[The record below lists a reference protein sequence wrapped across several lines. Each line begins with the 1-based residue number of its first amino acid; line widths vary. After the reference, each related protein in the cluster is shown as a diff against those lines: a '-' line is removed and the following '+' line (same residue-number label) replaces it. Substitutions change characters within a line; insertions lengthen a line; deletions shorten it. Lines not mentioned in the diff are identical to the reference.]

1 MRRSEFMNKQ
11 NIEDIYGL
19 TAMQEGMLY
28 HSVKND
34 STCMYIEQFSCKL
47 TGSINEDYF
56 WQAWQKVIDD
66 NAVLRTAFLWEGV
79 KKPVQVVLKK
89 CEVSYMQM
97 DWQGLLEE
105 KIEVEY
111 EKFLR
116 NDRNM
121 GFYLENA
128 PLMRFALI
136 QIKEDLHYF
145 VWTFHHIIM
154 DGWSLPLVI
163 EQMLHNY
170 RAIQN
175 HTSVAMEDKKG
186 QYKNYIKWL
195 NDQDANKAK
204 AYWKEVMQEG
214 QDVVAFTQIQSQG
227 ENHKKAYRFELEL
240 ENEIKTFLK
249 KNTLTEYQLFN
260 CAYAI
265 MLSKYFGKENV
276 IYGVTV
282 SGRNMQIPKIN
293 EIVGIFINT
302 VPQTVSLQANAKV
315 KDVFEAIKKQQLERS
330 SYEYLSISDIC
341 STCGKQKLFDSIFV
355 LENYANADSYKN
367 IAEFAISDLK
377 LHEEVNFPLAWVLK
391 HEDGICVESVYN
403 TAYFTDEI
411 IESLL
416 NCYVTIISE
425 LLGHYEEQV
434 DTIQLVESSKGSIV
448 TDVEDVNGNS
458 LEYRFLQ
465 GKKIVITDSKNRP
478 LPNGFS
484 GAVCIVEKDTYANT
498 GYVGNMV
505 KDGILFI
512 NDLLSDVCM
521 FKDKTIR
528 YSQVEEKI
536 AQKNFVQEVK
546 LLKRYTQDQKE
557 KMIVYYTED
566 YESFI
571 HLEKAVDIKK
581 WRQNLKEQL
590 IESVGLKCGL
600 SLEEAAQCIE
610 ICPITNMPYNEE
622 GQVQVG
628 ELCNIQILNKTIDE
642 KILLEIN
649 QKYGIQSNDM
659 KLEHVIRQ
667 MEREKVHISDMV
679 QEYSFLKKTRSADV
693 VELKENDEKQDAVTQ
708 KLADSLVVG
717 KELIVPED
725 TVYDL
730 GYYIKRA
737 AMNAPADK
745 GIRFIDYDGSVLFK
759 NYKEIYDEALAICSG
774 LIQNGTKPGDKV
786 IFQLDD
792 NHNYVI
798 TFWACMLGGFISVPV
813 SVASSYKEDNAT
825 IRKLYNS
832 WKMLE
837 RPVIVADQTLL
848 ESVKRIPHI
857 LGESESLNVFV
868 ADELVKSELVEIEYK
883 VKPTDLALLP
893 LTSGS
898 TGMAKAVM
906 QTHKNIILR
915 TVSACQYHKFTDE
928 VTFNWMPMDHVG
940 GTIMS
945 NVRDVYLY
953 CQEIIAPVNYILEA
967 PLRWLTIMSD
977 YKVTNTWAPN
987 FAFNLINS
995 FEKEIKTM
1003 DLDFSALK
1011 LITNGGE
1018 VVVAN
1023 TTLKFNELLEPFHF
1037 DKAAMK
1043 PCFGM
1048 SETCS
1053 GTIYSEDFG
1062 DGFVKKGDSRVN
1074 VGKPL
1079 PGYQLRVVNEKNEI
1093 VPMNTEG
1100 RFQMTGPS
1108 ITLGYYNNPEATLE
1122 CFSPDG
1128 WLDTGDI
1135 GIISER
1141 GLAITGRSKDII
1153 IINGNNYNNSEIEA
1167 MIDELDGVEVSY
1179 TAAVTVKA
1187 DPSQNEE
1194 LAIFFNPTSMEPNHL
1209 RSVIKEIQRV
1219 ITTKIGIVIS
1229 YVVPLAKKDIPKTGI
1244 GKIQRIQLRNALLK
1258 GEYNHILKQM
1268 DMISNKNI
1276 LNPWIFKKVW
1286 VKECAKYTGKTK
1298 ENRKLL
1304 VLADQHELY
1313 KEFVSGITGFEEVIV
1328 LDYVSYQNK
1337 EQLIIN
1343 DCKDITDIVYLGAYM
1358 EDTVQPIGFKNLV
1371 QSLNQMDMLSQVRL
1385 LVATNNVYQFKN
1397 QKADSYLNASLNGLL
1412 SALREEKRVNAVLI
1426 DLEGRSVK
1434 EDADD
1439 LLMEVKNNQKSGK
1452 EVCYRNH
1459 TRYVWKLQNVKLR
1472 NDENREF
1479 VKQGGRYIVTGGL
1492 GGIGTILCANL
1503 LDEYKAKLA
1512 ILGRSNLEELDQDNE
1527 LVINFN
1533 KLQQMDKDIIYIQAD
1548 ICNSE
1553 DVKKAVEK
1561 AEASFGQ
1568 KFDGIIHLAGNSR
1581 FDKHLKDLDR
1591 YQLVNLSDCDFCDE
1605 YNAKVLGTM
1614 HLFDAIKENKEAV
1627 FIAFSSI
1634 TSIIGSSSFSAYGA
1648 ANSFM
1653 EEFLV
1658 AKANEGYLTK
1668 CFAFTMWNNI
1678 GMTRGNS
1685 SADLAISNMSG
1696 QHIIGRED
1704 GIRYFRALLNVKEP
1718 MLYVGIDENSMN
1730 MRPKIKEKA
1739 RNEEEIWLYIQNGLL
1754 TSVDAMTPYT
1764 TDQFGNPVNT
1774 KIVRVNED
1782 GIVENVEQIVE
1793 AKSEV
1798 ELKLRDIWTDILG
1811 VECVGMNDNFFE
1823 LGGHSLKATQ
1833 VVSRVKKEFKIDFAI
1848 NDLFYNPTIQQLSVV
1863 IEERNL
1869 ELVKNSTDFEK
1880 YTVEEKIQGVPASFA
1895 QQRLWFLKQYDSQS
1909 AFYNMTEALKLS
1921 GNMNLDAMNQT
1932 MTKILERH
1940 EGLRTT
1946 FSNVDGTVL
1955 QILHPVEA
1963 VQIPVEDLSSSSES
1977 ERDDLISKYIS
1988 EEINIVFDLE
1998 TGPLV
2003 KFKLLKLEE
2012 NEHIVLLTMHH
2023 IISDGWS
2030 MGIFVREFAQVYDA
2044 IVSNKEI
2051 ALSPVEWQYADFTK
2065 WQKSWFTGEIRQKQ
2079 IDYWKHKLADI
2090 TTLDIPEDF
2099 DRPAL
2104 QTFAGKKEFFVYSK
2118 ELMNRVGKLAGQT
2131 GATPFMIYLAAV
2143 NVLFARYTGQ
2153 DDIAIGTP
2161 IANRVRRE
2169 TENTFGFFVNT
2180 LVLRNRVD
2188 GNPTFLELIERIK
2201 NGALEAYD
2209 TQDMPFEMLVDE
2221 LDVERDLSRNP
2232 LFQVMFALQNEEL
2245 PDFKLPDLEIKR
2257 FETDNNSAMFD
2268 FWISMREFDDGIH
2281 TLCEYNTDLY
2291 KKSTVIKMMKHLENI
2306 LDILSKNPELRVKE
2320 FRYMDIDEVNEI
2332 LYMQNNTDIVF
2343 EDDLFVHQM
2352 FEKQVTLQP
2361 NATVL
2366 KFEDTSITYAELNQK
2381 ANQIA
2386 NYLISNG
2393 VKQNDLVGIYV
2404 YRSIEMFAGIYGILK
2419 AGAGYIPI
2427 DPTYPSDRVNYMIQD
2442 SEVSIVLT
2450 NTDTEGIFGENTK
2463 VVDLKNEAFF
2473 VDQSVENP
2481 NIATQPEDAVYMIYT
2496 SGSTGLP
2503 KGTINV
2509 HRGLRNRIK
2518 WIQEVQG
2525 LQEGDILLHKTPYC
2539 FDVSC
2544 GEIFW
2549 APCVGSKMI
2558 IAKPEGHRDIDYMVE
2573 LIQKENIT
2581 HVHFVPSMLKI
2592 LLSNA
2597 DMDKLKGLKK
2607 VFCSG
2612 ETLTYSLRQDFF
2624 NKCNIDLYNLYGP
2637 TEASVEVTYYDCRN
2651 TSERSYVAIGKPIAN
2666 TQLYVLDEYMN
2677 PVPYNVSGELYIAG
2691 ENVARGYFKRPELT
2705 AEKFVNNPFLTDSN
2719 AVMYR
2724 TGDKVKLH
2732 EDGNIEF
2739 IARTDN
2745 QIKIRGQRVELG
2757 EIEKVIQTH
2766 PSVKDNAVIA
2776 RKDDDNLRIVSY
2788 IVKDNDYQFVNDVAD
2803 DKQHVE
2809 QWESVFDNAYSK
2821 EEEIVDETINA
2832 TSWHSSYSGETIAL
2846 EEMDEWLSDTVKTIE
2861 KMKPR
2866 KVLEIGCGTGMVLFK
2881 IAPNCEEY
2889 VGIDFS
2895 EVGLNYI
2902 REHLN
2907 GLDNVRLYQ
2916 KAAHDLGELMN
2927 EKFDTI
2933 ILNSVIQYF
2942 PSGQYLDNVLDN
2954 LLSMLTENGS
2964 LYLGDIR
2971 SYSLLENYH
2980 TSVELFKAEDSERI
2994 KEVKNKV
3001 QKAIQAENELLLDT
3015 NYFLNFMQS
3024 KEKVT
3029 NVVTL
3034 QKHAKYENEMSKYRY
3049 NTIITTKPVKTTEN
3063 IMRYEATDSISEDF
3077 ICSILSES
3085 KNDVVI
3091 FEDLDTKRLA
3101 FENDAMKALTDDVT
3115 NIITVKELKDNLRNQ
3130 AKELFDPYNLMTKQV
3145 VNGFKGYALWNGHN
3159 VEGKYSLV
3167 FLNSLTLGED
3177 ITIEEVKLL
3186 EQHVKSTGKLY
3197 TNPMDWKNQSEYV
3210 PKMREYIQTKLP
3222 EYMVPSFFI
3231 ILDELP
3237 LLPNGKLNTKA
3248 LPKPE
3253 SVKGF
3258 STNYEAAKNDIEKKV
3273 EKIWE
3278 SILNI
3283 DHIGVNDNFFDI
3295 GGHSLLLIQVYYKIK
3310 ESFKTDLA
3318 VVDMFKYST
3327 IRSLSEYLGSK
3338 EKGDNVVEKVIQI
3351 EQSKNSMKM
3360 NRKRMK
3366 DLMKK

>member
-1 MRRSEFMNKQ
+1 MNKQ

-1397 QKADSYLNASLNGLL
+1397 QKSDSYLNASLNGLL

>member
-1 MRRSEFMNKQ
+1 MNKK

-19 TAMQEGMLY
+19 SAMQEGMLY

-34 STCMYIEQFSCKL
+34 SSSMYIEQFSCKL
-47 TGSINEDYF
+47 TGSIHEDIF

-66 NAVLRTAFLWEGV
+66 NTVLRTAFLWEGV

-97 DWQGLLEE
+97 DWQGLAEE
-105 KIEVEY
+105 EIETEY
-111 EKFLR
+111 EKILR

-121 GFYLENA
+121 GFQLENA

-136 QIKEDLHYF
+136 QIKEGLYYF

-170 RAIQN
+170 RAIQHPN
-175 HTSVAMEDKKG
+175 GTAAEEKKG
-186 QYKNYIKWL
+186 LYKNYIKWL
-195 NDQDANKAK
+195 NDQDVNKAK

-214 QDVVAFTQIQSQG
+214 RDVVSFTQVRPQG
-227 ENHKKAYRFELEL
+227 ENHKKTYRFAPEL
-240 ENEIKTFLK
+240 ENEIKAFLK
-249 KNTLTEYQLFN
+249 KNTVTEYQLFN

-276 IYGVTV
+276 VYGVTV
-282 SGRNMQIPKIN
+282 SGRNMQIPGIN
-293 EIVGIFINT
+293 ETVGIFINT
-302 VPQTVSLQANAKV
+302 VPQVVSMKDNARI
-315 KDVFEAIKKQQLERS
+315 KDVFETIRKQQVDRS

-341 STCGKQKLFDSIFV
+341 SACGKQKMFDSIFV

-367 IAEFAISDLK
+367 ITEFAITDLQ
-377 LHEEVNFPLAWVLK
+377 LHEEINFPLAWVLK
-391 HEDGICVESVYN
+391 HEEGLCVESVYH
-403 TAYFTDEI
+403 TAYFSDEI
-411 IESLL
+411 MDSLL
-416 NCYVTIISE
+416 NCYVTIVSE
-425 LLGHYEEQV
+425 LLTHYEEQM
-434 DTIQLVESSKGSIV
+434 DTIDLVDAYQESIV
-448 TDVEDVNGNS
+448 TDVVDVRGNDLEDHP
-458 LEYRFLQ
+458 LK
-465 GKKIVITDSKNRP
+465 GKKVVIADEKNHP
-478 LPNGFS
+478 MPNGFR
-484 GAVCIVEKDTYANT
+484 GAVCLAENSDYIHT

-505 KDGILFI
+505 KEGMLQID
-512 NDLLSDVCM
+512 DLLSDVCT
-521 FKDKTIR
+521 FRGQTLC
-528 YSQVEEKI
+528 YSQLEEEMAK
-536 AQKNFVQEVK
+536 KDYLREVK
-546 LLKRYTQDQKE
+546 LLKRWTQDSQE

-566 YESFI
+566 YNHFL
-571 HLEKAVDIKK
+571 HLEKSVDMNK
-581 WRQNLKEQL
+581 WRQQIKEEL
-590 IESVGLKCGL
+590 REIVGLKCGL
-600 SLEEAAQCIE
+600 SSEEVAQYVK
-610 ICPITNMPYNEE
+610 ICPLTNMPYNEE
-622 GQVQVG
+622 GRIQVG
-628 ELCNIQILNKTIDE
+628 ELCNIQILDEKVEE
-642 KILLEIN
+642 KILFEIN
-649 QKYGIQSNDM
+649 HKYGIPRENVTV
-659 KLEHVIRQ
+659 EHGIRQ
-667 MEREKVHISDMV
+667 TVREKTHISDMV
-679 QEYSFLKKTRSADV
+679 QEYSFLKKMRSSDT
-693 VELKENDEKQDAVTQ
+693 VELEDNDEKQETVTE
-708 KLADSLVVG
+708 KLPDSLVVG
-717 KELIVPED
+717 EELIVPED

-730 GYYIKRA
+730 GYYIRRA
-737 AMNAPADK
+737 AKKAPAEK
-745 GIRFIDYDGSVLFK
+745 GIRFIDYDGTILFK
-759 NYKEIYDEALAICSG
+759 NYKEIYEEALAVCSG

-798 TFWACMLGGFISVPV
+798 TFWACMLGGFVSVPV

-837 RPVIVADQTLL
+837 KPVIVTDQALL
-848 ESVKRIPHI
+848 EDVKRIPHI
-857 LGESESLNVFV
+857 LGESESLTVFV
-868 ADELVKSELVEIEYK
+868 ADELVKSEPVEIEYK

-915 TVSACQYHKFTDE
+915 TVSACQYHRFGEE

-953 CQEIIAPVNYILEA
+953 CQEIIAPVNYILES

-995 FEKEIKTM
+995 YEKEIKTM

-1023 TTLKFNELLEPFHF
+1023 TTLKFIEILEPFHL
-1037 DKAAMK
+1037 DKRAMK

-1062 DGFVKKGDSRVN
+1062 DGVVKKDDSRVN

-1079 PGYQLRVVNEKNEI
+1079 PGYQLRIVNEKNEM

-1100 RFQMTGPS
+1100 RFQMKGPS

-1167 MIDELDGVEVSY
+1167 MIDELEGVEVSY

-1194 LAIFFNPTSMEPNHL
+1194 LAIFFHPTSMEPNYL
-1209 RSVIKEIQRV
+1209 RSVIREMQRV

-1258 GEYNHILKQM
+1258 GEYDPILKQM
-1268 DMISNKNI
+1268 DMITNKNI
-1276 LNPWIFKKVW
+1276 LNPWVFKKVW
-1286 VKECAKYTGKTK
+1286 VKESAGKNGNGN
-1298 ENRKLL
+1298 ENGTLL
-1304 VLADQHELY
+1304 ILADRHELA
-1313 KEFVSGITGFEEVIV
+1313 KQIASGVTGYEKVTV
-1328 LDYVSYQNK
+1328 LEHNAYYNNDGFT
-1337 EQLIIN
+1337 IN
-1343 DCKDITDIVYLGAYM
+1343 DAADITDILYLGSYG
-1358 EDTVQPIGFKNLV
+1358 EEKEQSLVFKNLV
-1371 QSLNQMDMLSQVRL
+1371 QRLDQLKPLSQVRL
-1385 LVATNNVYQFKN
+1385 LVAANHVYAFRDQKHNNCH
-1397 QKADSYLNASLNGLL
+1397 NAAFNGLL
-1412 SALREEKRVNAVLI
+1412 AALREEKRVNAVLI

-1434 EDADD
+1434 EDAKD
-1439 LLMEVKNNQKSGK
+1439 LLREMKNDQKSGK
-1452 EVCYRNH
+1452 EICYRDH
-1459 TRYVWKLQNVKLR
+1459 TRYVWKFENVKLKKE
-1472 NDENREF
+1472 ENRAFIKE
-1479 VKQGGRYIVTGGL
+1479 GGYYVVTGGL
-1492 GGIGTILCANL
+1492 GGIGTILCTSL
-1503 LDEYKAKLA
+1503 LDDYKAKLA
-1512 ILGRSNLEELDQDNE
+1512 VIGRSSLAEAAKDSER
-1527 LVINFN
+1527 VINFH
-1533 KLQQMDKDIIYIQAD
+1533 KLQEINQDILYLQAD
-1548 ICNSE
+1548 ICKAE

-1561 AEASFGQ
+1561 AEKEFGR
-1568 KFDGIIHLAGNSR
+1568 KIDGILHLAGNST
-1581 FDKHLKDLDR
+1581 FDSHLKELDR
-1591 YQLVNLSDCDFCDE
+1591 YQLVNMSDEDFCDE
-1605 YNAKVLGTM
+1605 YHAKVDGTRN
-1614 HLFDAIKENKEAV
+1614 LFEAIKENKEAV

-1634 TSIIGSSSFSAYGA
+1634 TSTIGSASFSAYGA
-1648 ANSFM
+1648 ANSFL
-1653 EEFLV
+1653 EEFLG
-1658 AKANEGYLTK
+1658 AKAEEGYPVK

-1678 GMTRGNS
+1678 GMTRGNI
-1685 SADLAISNMSG
+1685 SANLVASKMSG
-1696 QHIIGRED
+1696 QHVIGRED
-1704 GIRYFRALLNVKEP
+1704 GIQYFKALLNVKDP
-1718 MLYVGIDENSMN
+1718 VLYVGIDENNVN
-1730 MRPKIKEKA
+1730 MRQKIKEKA
-1739 RNEEEIWLYIQNGLL
+1739 DNEEEICLYVQNSS
-1754 TSVDAMTPYT
+1754 SVSAEAMESYT
-1764 TDQFGNPVNT
+1764 MDEFGNRVDR
-1774 KIVRVNED
+1774 KIVLVDEN

-1793 AKSEV
+1793 PKTEA
-1798 ELKLRDIWTDILG
+1798 ELILRDIWSDILDVDRVG
-1811 VECVGMNDNFFE
+1811 VNDNFFE

-1848 NDLFYNPTIQQLSVV
+1848 NDLFYHPTIRQLGAV
-1863 IEERNL
+1863 IEERRL
-1869 ELVKNSTDFEK
+1869 AAVKNSVDFIK
-1880 YTVEEKIQGVPASFA
+1880 YTEEEKREGVQASFA

-1932 MTKILERH
+1932 VTKILERH

-1946 FSNVDGTVL
+1946 FSNVEGTVL
-1955 QILHPVEA
+1955 QIIHPTEE
-1963 VQIPVEDLSSSSES
+1963 VQIPVEDLTGAAVEKR
-1977 ERDDLISKYIS
+1977 EDLIAQYIS
-1988 EEINIVFDLE
+1988 EEINTVFDIE
-1998 TGPLV
+1998 AGPLV
-2003 KFKLLKLEE
+2003 KFKLLKFEE
-2012 NEHIVLLTMHH
+2012 NEHVVLLTMHH

-2030 MGIFVREFAQVYDA
+2030 MGIFVKEFAHIYDA
-2044 IVSNKEI
+2044 IVSNKKI
-2051 ALSPVEWQYADFTK
+2051 DLSPVEWQYADFTK
-2065 WQKSWFTGEIRQKQ
+2065 WQRSWFTGEVRQRQ
-2079 IDYWKHKLADI
+2079 IDYWKQKLADI
-2090 TTLDIPEDF
+2090 TTLDIPADY

-2104 QTFAGKKEFFVYSK
+2104 QTFAGKKEYFVFSK
-2118 ELMNRVGKLAGQT
+2118 EVMHRVGELSEQT

-2180 LVLRNRVD
+2180 LVLRNSVEK
-2188 GNPTFLELIERIK
+2188 NPTFLELIERVK
-2201 NGALEAYD
+2201 GTALEAYD

-2245 PDFKLPDLEIKR
+2245 PEFRLPELEIKR
-2257 FETDNNSAMFD
+2257 FETDNCSAMFD
-2268 FWISMREFDDGIH
+2268 FWISMREFEDGIH

-2291 KKSTVIKMMKHLENI
+2291 KKSTVIRMMKHLESI
-2306 LDILSKNPELRVKE
+2306 LDILSKNPELHVKE
-2320 FRYMDIDEVNEI
+2320 FRYMDSNEVKEI
-2332 LYMQNNTDIVF
+2332 LYQHNDTDTVF
-2343 EDDLFVHQM
+2343 EDELFVHQM
-2352 FEKQVTLQP
+2352 FEKQAALQP
-2361 NATVL
+2361 DAVVL
-2366 KFEDTSITYAELNQK
+2366 KFEETSITYGELNRK

-2386 NYLISNG
+2386 HYLRANG
-2393 VKQNDLVGIYV
+2393 VKQNEFVGIYV
-2404 YRSIEMFAGIYGILK
+2404 YRSIEMFAAIYGVLK

-2427 DPTYPSDRVNYMIQD
+2427 DPTYPSDRVSYMVQD

-2450 NTDTEGIFGENTK
+2450 NTDTEDIFGENTK
-2463 VVDLKNEAFF
+2463 VVDLRREDFF
-2473 VDQSVENP
+2473 ASQPAENP
-2481 NIATQPEDAVYMIYT
+2481 NIETQPGDAVYMIYT

-2518 WIQEVQG
+2518 WIQKVQG
-2525 LQEGDILLHKTPYC
+2525 LQKGDVLLHKTPFC

-2549 APCVGSKMI
+2549 APMVGSKMI
-2558 IAKPEGHRDIDYMVE
+2558 IAKPEGHRDIDYIVD

-2581 HVHFVPSMLKI
+2581 HIHFVPSMLKI
-2592 LLSNA
+2592 LLRNA
-2597 DMDKLKGLKK
+2597 DLSKLGSLKK

-2612 ETLTYSLRQDFF
+2612 EAVSYSLRQEFYH
-2624 NKCNIDLYNLYGP
+2624 KCNMDLYNMYGP
-2637 TEASVEVTYYDCRN
+2637 TEAAVEVTYYDCKN
-2651 TSERSYVAIGKPIAN
+2651 TCDRSYVAIGKPIAN
-2666 TQLYVLDEYMN
+2666 TQLYVLDEYRN
-2677 PVPYNVSGELYIAG
+2677 PVPYNVGGELYIAG
-2691 ENVARGYFKRPELT
+2691 DNVARGYFKRPELT
-2705 AEKFVNNPFLTDSN
+2705 AEKFVNNPFRTDAN

-2724 TGDKVKLH
+2724 TGDRVKLH

-2739 IARTDN
+2739 IARIDN
-2745 QIKIRGQRVELG
+2745 QVKIRGQRVELG
-2757 EIEKVIQTH
+2757 EIEKVIQSH
-2766 PSVKDNAVIA
+2766 PSVEDNAVIV
-2776 RKDDDNLRIVSY
+2776 RKDEDSLRIVSY
-2788 IVKDNDYQFVNDVAD
+2788 IVKDNDYRFVNDETD
-2803 DKQHVE
+2803 DQQHVE

-2821 EEEIVDETINA
+2821 EEKIVDETINA
-2832 TSWHSSYSGETIAL
+2832 TSWHSSYSGEKIPL
-2846 EEMDEWLSDTVKTIE
+2846 EEMEEWLKDTVQTIE
-2861 KMKPR
+2861 KLKPR
-2866 KVLEIGCGTGMVLFK
+2866 KVLEIGCGTGMILFK

-2889 VGIDFS
+2889 VGIDLS
-2895 EVGLNYI
+2895 EIGLNYI
-2902 REHLN
+2902 REHLK

-2916 KAAHDLGELMN
+2916 KAADDLGELMN

-2933 ILNSVIQYF
+2933 IINSVVQYF
-2942 PSGQYLDNVLDN
+2942 PGSQYLETVMDQ
-2954 LLSMLTENGS
+2954 LLSMLTDNGS

-2980 TSVELFKAEDSERI
+2980 TSVELFKAEESERLEEI
-2994 KEVKNKV
+2994 KNKIQHAV
-3001 QKAIQAENELLLDT
+3001 QTENELLLDT
-3015 NYFLNFMQS
+3015 NYFLNFVQT

-3034 QKHAKYENEMSKYRY
+3034 QKHAKHENEMSKYRY
-3049 NTIITTKPVKTTEN
+3049 NTIITTKAVKTPEH
-3063 IMRYEATDSISEDF
+3063 IERYEAVDAVSEDF
-3077 ICSILSES
+3077 ICSALSES

-3091 FEDLDTKRLA
+3091 FENLDTKRLA
-3101 FENDAMKALTDDVT
+3101 FENAAMKVLADD
-3115 NIITVKELKDNLRNQ
+3115 NADHMTVRELKDRLGEK
-3130 AKELFDPYNLMTKQV
+3130 AKEVFDPYQLLEKEE
-3145 VNGFKGYALWNGHN
+3145 VNGFKGYAVWNCHQ
-3159 VEGKYSLV
+3159 VEGKYSMV
-3167 FLNSLTLGED
+3167 FLNTSTLGED
-3177 ITIEEVKLL
+3177 ITIEEVMLPDRHTKL
-3186 EQHVKSTGKLY
+3186 TGKLFS
-3197 TNPMDWKNQSEYV
+3197 NPMDWKNQSEYV
-3210 PKMREYIQTKLP
+3210 PKMREYLQTKLP
-3222 EYMVPSFFI
+3222 EYMVPSFFV
-3231 ILDELP
+3231 ILEELP

-3248 LPKPE
+3248 LPQPE
-3253 SVKGF
+3253 SVKRF
-3258 STNYEAAKNDIEKKV
+3258 SVNYEAAKNDIEKKV

-3283 DHIGVNDNFFDI
+3283 DQIGVNDNFFDI

-3310 ESFKTDLA
+3310 ENFETDLS

-3327 IRSLSEYLGSK
+3327 IRLLSEYLAAEEK
-3338 EKGDNVVEKVIQI
+3338 EDTVAEKVQQTQ
-3351 EQSKNSMKM
+3351 QSKKSMKI
-3360 NRKRMK
+3360 NRQRMK

>member
-1 MRRSEFMNKQ
+1 MNKQ

-2954 LLSMLTENGS
+2954 LLSMLTEKGS

>member
-1 MRRSEFMNKQ
+1 MNKQ

-34 STCMYIEQFSCKL
+34 STSMYIEQFSCKL

-97 DWQGLLEE
+97 DWRGVLEE
-105 KIEVEY
+105 KREAEY
-111 EKFLR
+111 ERFLN
-116 NDRNM
+116 NDRNL
-121 GFYLENA
+121 GFHLEKA

-136 QIKEDLHYF
+136 QVDEELYYF

-163 EQMLHNY
+163 EQLLQNY

-175 HTSVAMEDKKG
+175 HTDIAREEKKG

-195 NDQDANKAK
+195 NDQDVNEAK
-204 AYWKEVMQEG
+204 AYWKGVMQEVR
-214 QDVVAFTQIQSQG
+214 DVVAFTQIRSHG
-227 ENHKKAYRFELEL
+227 ENHKKNYRFEPEL
-240 ENEIKTFLK
+240 ENEIKAFLK

-276 IYGVTV
+276 VYGVTV
-282 SGRNMQIPKIN
+282 SGRNMQISKIN
-293 EIVGIFINT
+293 ETVGIFINT
-302 VPQTVSLQANAKV
+302 VPQTVALQANATV
-315 KDVFEAIKKQQLERS
+315 KDVFEEIRKQQLERGT
-330 SYEYLSISDIC
+330 YEYLSISDIC
-341 STCGKQKLFDSIFV
+341 STCGKQQLFDSIFV

-367 IAEFAISDLK
+367 IAEFAITDLQ

-391 HEDGICVESVYN
+391 HEDGLCVECVYN
-403 TAYFTDEI
+403 TAYFSDEI
-411 IESLL
+411 MESLL
-416 NCYVTIISE
+416 NCYVTIVSE
-425 LLGHYEEQV
+425 LLEHYEERI
-434 DTIQLVESSKGSIV
+434 DTIHLVDSSKECVVIDLVDAS
-448 TDVEDVNGNS
+448 GNIIENS
-458 LEYRFLQ
+458 SLQ
-465 GKKIVITDSKNRP
+465 GKRVVITDTKNRP
-478 LPNGFS
+478 LPNGFT
-484 GAVCIVEKDTYANT
+484 GAVCIVENSAYVAT

-512 NDLLSDVCM
+512 DDLLSDVCVC
-521 FKDKTIR
+521 KDKMIR
-528 YSQVEEKI
+528 YSQVEDEI
-536 AQKNFVQEVK
+536 MQKDFVRDVK
-546 LLKRYTQDQKE
+546 LLKRYTQDQRE
-557 KMIVYYTED
+557 KLIVYYTED
-566 YESFI
+566 YESYFR
-571 HLEKAVDIKK
+571 LEKAVDLGK
-581 WRQNLKEQL
+581 WSQNNKEEL
-590 IESVGLKCGL
+590 MKCVGLICGF
-600 SLEEAAQCIE
+600 SSEEAAQCIE
-610 ICPITNMPYNEE
+610 VCTITNMPYNEE
-622 GQVQVG
+622 GRIQVG
-628 ELCNIQILNKTIDE
+628 ELCNIGILNEALDG
-642 KILLEIN
+642 KILSEMN
-649 QKYGIQSNDM
+649 QNYGIQHQDIS
-659 KLEHVIRQ
+659 LEHTTSQ
-667 MEREKVHISDMV
+667 SKREKVHISDMV
-679 QEYSFLKKTRSADV
+679 QEYSFLKKARLEDT
-693 VELKENDEKQDAVTQ
+693 VETEENDDKQEAVMQ
-708 KLADSLVVG
+708 ESVDSLILG
-717 KELIVPED
+717 EELIIPED

-737 AMNAPADK
+737 AKDAPADK
-745 GIRFIDYDGSVLFK
+745 GIRFIGYDGSVLFR

-774 LIQNGTKPGDKV
+774 LIQRGIKPGDKV

-825 IRKLYNS
+825 IRKLFNA

-837 RPVIVADQTLL
+837 KPVIVADQALL
-848 ESVKRIPHI
+848 ESVRMIPQI
-857 LGESESLNVFV
+857 LGESENLSVLV
-868 ADELVKSELVEIEYK
+868 AEDLVKSELVEVEYK

-945 NVRDVYLY
+945 NIRDVYLF
-953 CQEIIAPVNYILEA
+953 CQEIIAPVNYILES

-995 FEKEIKTM
+995 YEKEIKTM
-1003 DLDFSALK
+1003 DLDFSSLK

-1023 TTLKFNELLEPFHF
+1023 TTLKFNELLAPFHF
-1037 DKAAMK
+1037 KPAAMK

-1062 DGFVKKGDSRVN
+1062 DGFVKKDDSRVN

-1079 PGYQLRVVNEKNEI
+1079 PGYQLRVVDEKNEI

-1108 ITLGYYNNPEATLE
+1108 ITLGYYNNPEATAE

-1135 GIISER
+1135 GVISER

-1209 RSVIKEIQRV
+1209 RSVIKEMQRV
-1219 ITTKIGIVIS
+1219 ITTKIGIVVS

-1244 GKIQRIQLRNALLK
+1244 GKIQRIQLRNALLQ
-1258 GEYNHILKQM
+1258 GEYDHILKQM
-1268 DMISNKNI
+1268 DMILNKNI
-1276 LNPWIFKKVW
+1276 MNPWVFKKVW
-1286 VKECAKYTGKTK
+1286 VKECAKQNRNIK
-1298 ENRKLL
+1298 EKRRLL
-1304 VLADQHELY
+1304 IFADRHELY
-1313 KEFVSGITGFEEVIV
+1313 MEFVSGITGFAETIV
-1328 LDYVSYQNK
+1328 LDFDSYQNQ
-1337 EQLIIN
+1337 EQLIFN
-1343 DCKDITDIVYLGAYM
+1343 DYKDITDIVYLGAYM
-1358 EDTVQPIGFKNLV
+1358 EDNVHPLGFKNVV
-1371 QSLNQMDMLSQVRL
+1371 QGLNQADMLSQARL
-1385 LVATNNVYQFKN
+1385 YVATTDAYQFKN
-1397 QKADSYLNASLNGLL
+1397 SKEDGYRNAMFGGLL
-1412 SALREEKRVNAVLI
+1412 SALREEKRVHAVLI

-1439 LLMEVKNNQKSGK
+1439 LLLEFKSKQKNGK
-1452 EVCYRNH
+1452 EICYRNH
-1459 TRYVWKLQNVKLR
+1459 IRYVWKFENVRLR
-1472 NDENREF
+1472 KDENREF
-1479 VKQGGRYIVTGGL
+1479 VKQGGCYIVTGGL
-1492 GGIGTILCANL
+1492 GGIGTVLCTTL
-1503 LDEYKAKLA
+1503 LDDYKVKLA
-1512 ILGRSNLEELDQDNE
+1512 ILGRSDLKGLEPGHER
-1527 LVINFN
+1527 VSHFN
-1533 KLQQMDKDIIYIQAD
+1533 KLQEIDKDIIYIQAD

-1553 DVKKAVEK
+1553 DVKMAVEK
-1561 AEASFGQ
+1561 AEESFGQ
-1568 KFDGIIHLAGNSR
+1568 KIDGIIHLAGNSR
-1581 FDKHLKDLDR
+1581 FDKHLKNLER
-1591 YQLVNLSDCDFCDE
+1591 YQLVNLSDSDFCDE
-1605 YNAKVLGTM
+1605 YDAKVLGTM
-1614 HLFDAIKENKEAV
+1614 HLFEAIKENKEAV
-1627 FIAFSSI
+1627 FLAFSSI
-1634 TSIIGSSSFSAYGA
+1634 TSTIGSSSFSAYGA
-1648 ANSFM
+1648 GNSFM
-1653 EEFLV
+1653 EEFLA
-1658 AKANEGYLTK
+1658 AKAEEGYLTK

-1678 GMTRGNS
+1678 GMTYGNS
-1685 SADLAISNMSG
+1685 SANLAASKMSG
-1696 QHIIGRED
+1696 QHVIGRED

-1718 MLYVGIDENSMN
+1718 MLYVGVDENNLN
-1730 MRPKIKEKA
+1730 MRSKVREKA
-1739 RNEEEIWLYIQNGLL
+1739 RNDREICVYIQNGVSA
-1754 TSVDAMTPYT
+1754 SVNVVNPCT
-1764 TDQFGNPVNT
+1764 TDEFGNPVNL

-1782 GIVENVEQIVE
+1782 GVVENIEQIVE

-1798 ELKLRDIWTDILG
+1798 ELKLRDIWTDILDVDRVG
-1811 VECVGMNDNFFE
+1811 VNDNFFE

-1848 NDLFYNPTIQQLSVV
+1848 NDLFYNPTIKQLGLV

-1869 ELVKNSTDFEK
+1869 ELVKNNTDFEK
-1880 YTVEEKIQGVPASFA
+1880 YTEEEKMQGVPASFA

-1909 AFYNMTEALKLS
+1909 AFYNMTEALSLS
-1921 GNMNLDAMNQT
+1921 GNMNLNAMNQT
-1932 MTKILERH
+1932 VTMILERH

-1963 VQIPVEDLSSSSES
+1963 VQIPVEDLTGCPES
-1977 ERDDLISKYIS
+1977 ERDELVSKYIS
-1988 EEINIVFDLE
+1988 EEINTVFELE

-2012 NEHIVLLTMHH
+2012 NKHVVLLTMHH

-2030 MGIFVREFAQVYDA
+2030 MGIFVREFAQIYDA

-2051 ALSPVEWQYADFTK
+2051 VLSPIEWQYADFTK
-2065 WQKSWFTGEIRQKQ
+2065 WQKSWFTGEVRQKQ
-2079 IDYWKHKLADI
+2079 IDYWKNKLADI
-2090 TTLDIPEDF
+2090 TTLEIPADY

-2104 QTFAGKKEFFVYSK
+2104 QTFAGKKEFFVYNK
-2118 ELMNRVGKLAGQT
+2118 ELMNRVGELAGQT

-2153 DDIAIGTP
+2153 DDVAIGTP
-2161 IANRVRRE
+2161 IANRLRRE

-2180 LVLRNRVD
+2180 LVLRNSVE
-2188 GNPTFLELIERIK
+2188 GNPTFLELIERVKI
-2201 NGALEAYD
+2201 GALEAYD

-2257 FETDNNSAMFD
+2257 YETDNNSAMFD

-2320 FRYMDIDEVNEI
+2320 FRYMDSDEVKEI
-2332 LYMQNNTDIVF
+2332 LYKQNDTEMVF
-2343 EDDLFVHQM
+2343 EDELFVHQM

-2361 NATVL
+2361 DATVL
-2366 KFEDTSITYAELNQK
+2366 KFEDTSITYAELNRR
-2381 ANQIA
+2381 ANRIA
-2386 NYLISNG
+2386 NYLIANG
-2393 VKQNDLVGIYV
+2393 VKQNNFVGVYV
-2404 YRSIEMFAGIYGILK
+2404 YRSIEMFVAIYGVLK

-2427 DPTYPSDRVNYMIQD
+2427 DPTYPSERVSYMIQD
-2442 SEVSIVLT
+2442 SEVGIVLT
-2450 NTDTEGIFGENTK
+2450 NTDTEDVFGEKTL
-2463 VVDLKNEAFF
+2463 VVDLRKEDFF
-2473 VDQSVENP
+2473 ADQSEENP
-2481 NIATQPEDAVYMIYT
+2481 NVVTRPEDAVYMIYT

-2518 WIQEVQG
+2518 WIQKVQG

-2558 IAKPEGHRDIDYMVE
+2558 IAKPEGHRDIDYMVD

-2581 HVHFVPSMLKI
+2581 HIHFVPSMLKI
-2592 LLSNA
+2592 LLHNA
-2597 DMDKLKGLKK
+2597 DMNKLKSLKK

-2612 ETLTYSLRQDFF
+2612 EAVTYSLRQEFF
-2624 NKCNIDLYNLYGP
+2624 NKCNLDLYNLYGP
-2637 TEASVEVTYYDCRN
+2637 TEASVEVTYFDCRN
-2651 TSERSYVAIGKPIAN
+2651 TSDRSYVSIGKPIAN
-2666 TQLYVLDEYMN
+2666 TQLYVLDEYKN
-2677 PVPYNVSGELYIAG
+2677 PVPYNVCGELFIAG

-2705 AEKFVNNPFLTDSN
+2705 AERFVNNPFLTDAN

-2724 TGDKVKLH
+2724 TGDKVKMH

-2739 IARTDN
+2739 IARIDN
-2745 QIKIRGQRVELG
+2745 QVKIRGQRVELG

-2766 PSVKDNAVIA
+2766 PSVKDNVVIA
-2776 RKDDDNLRIVSY
+2776 RNDDDNLRIVSY
-2788 IVKDNDYQFVNDVAD
+2788 IVRDNEYQFVNDATD

-2821 EEEIVDETINA
+2821 EEEIVEETINA
-2832 TSWHSSYSGETIAL
+2832 TSWHSSYTGEKIAF
-2846 EEMDEWLSDTVKTIE
+2846 EEMEEWLSDTVQTIE
-2861 KMKPR
+2861 KLKPR
-2866 KVLEIGCGTGMVLFK
+2866 KVLEIGCGTGMILFQ

-2889 VGIDFS
+2889 VGIDLS

-2907 GLDNVRLYQ
+2907 GLENVRLYQ
-2916 KAAHDLGELMN
+2916 KAADDLGELMN

-2933 ILNSVIQYF
+2933 IVNSVIQYF
-2942 PSGQYLDNVLDN
+2942 PGNRYLDEVLDN
-2954 LLSMLTENGS
+2954 LLSMLAENGS
-2964 LYLGDIR
+2964 LFLGDIR

-2980 TSVELFKAEDSERI
+2980 TSVELFKAEDGERI
-2994 KEVKNKV
+2994 EDVKNKIQNAV
-3001 QKAIQAENELLLDT
+3001 QAENELLLDT
-3015 NYFLNFMQS
+3015 NYFLNLMQS

-3029 NVVTL
+3029 NVITL
-3034 QKHAKYENEMSKYRY
+3034 QKRAKYENEMSKYRY
-3049 NTIITTKPVKTTEN
+3049 NVIITTKAVKTIEN
-3063 IMRYEATDSISEDF
+3063 IMRYEATDNISEDY

-3101 FENDAMKALTDDVT
+3101 FENDAMKALTDDT
-3115 NIITVKELKDNLRNQ
+3115 ANLITVKELKDSLKRQ
-3130 AKELFDPYNLMTKQV
+3130 VKDVFDPYNLITEQA

-3159 VEGKYSLV
+3159 DEGKYSLV
-3167 FLNSLTLGED
+3167 FLNTATLGEG
-3177 ITIEEVKLL
+3177 ITIEEVRLPDR
-3186 EQHVKSTGKLY
+3186 HARFTGKLFS
-3197 TNPMDWKNQSEYV
+3197 NPMDWKNQSEYV

-3248 LPKPE
+3248 LPRPE
-3253 SVKGF
+3253 SVKRF
-3258 STNYEAAKNDIEKKV
+3258 SANYETAKNDIEKKV

-3310 ESFKTDLA
+3310 ESFETDLA

-3327 IRSLSEYLGSK
+3327 IRALSEYLGSEEK
-3338 EKGDNVVEKVIQI
+3338 EDKMTETVIQA

-3360 NRKRMK
+3360 NRQRMK
-3366 DLMKK
+3366 NLMKK

>member
-1 MRRSEFMNKQ
+1 MNKK

-19 TAMQEGMLY
+19 SAMQEGMLY

-34 STCMYIEQFSCKL
+34 SKSMYIEQFSCKL
-47 TGSINEDYF
+47 IGSINEVYF

-66 NAVLRTAFLWEGV
+66 NTVLRTAFIWEGV

-89 CEVSYMQM
+89 CEVAYMQM

-105 KIEVEY
+105 KIEMEY

-121 GFYLENA
+121 GFQLENA

-175 HTSVAMEDKKG
+175 HISVAMEDKKAL
-186 QYKNYIKWL
+186 YKNYIKWL
-195 NDQDANKAK
+195 NDQDVNKAK
-204 AYWKEVMQEG
+204 AYWKEAMQEG
-214 QDVVAFTQIQSQG
+214 QDVVVFTQIQSQG
-227 ENHKKAYRFELEL
+227 ENHKKTYRFEPEL
-240 ENEIKTFLK
+240 ENEIKSFLK

-293 EIVGIFINT
+293 ETIGIFINT
-302 VPQTVSLQANAKV
+302 VPQFVSIQANAKV
-315 KDVFEAIKKQQLERS
+315 KNIFEEIRKQQMDRS

-367 IAEFAISDLK
+367 ITEFEIIDLQ
-377 LHEEVNFPLAWVLK
+377 LHEEINFPLAWVLK
-391 HEDGICVESVYN
+391 YEEGLCVESVYN
-403 TAYFTDEI
+403 TAYFSDEI
-411 IESLL
+411 MESLL
-416 NCYVTIISE
+416 NCYVTIVSE
-425 LLGHYEEQV
+425 LLRHYEEQV
-434 DTIQLVESSKGSIV
+434 DAIHLVDSYKESIV
-448 TDVEDVNGNS
+448 NDIVNVKGNYIVDHS
-458 LEYRFLQ
+458 LQ

-484 GAVCIVEKDTYANT
+484 GAVCIVENNAYVNT

-512 NDLLSDVCM
+512 DDLLSDICI
-521 FKDKTIR
+521 FKDKSIR
-528 YSQVEEKI
+528 YSQIEEEITQKI
-536 AQKNFVQEVK
+536 FVQEVK
-546 LLKRYTQDQKE
+546 LLKRNTQDQKE

-571 HLEKAVDIKK
+571 HLEKTVDVNK
-581 WRQNLKEQL
+581 WRQEIKEEL
-590 IESVGLKCGL
+590 IEIVGLKFGL
-600 SLEEAAQCIE
+600 SSKEAAQCIE
-610 ICPITNMPYNEE
+610 ICPITNMPHREE
-622 GQVQVG
+622 GQIQVG
-628 ELCNIQILNKTIDE
+628 ELCNVQILDE
-642 KILLEIN
+642 TVDERILYEMN
-649 QKYGIQSNDM
+649 HKYGIQSQNM

-667 MEREKVHISDMV
+667 MAHEKVHISDMV
-679 QEYSFLKKTRSADV
+679 QEYSFLKKTRSADT
-693 VELKENDEKQDAVTQ
+693 VELEENDEKQETVTK

-717 KELIVPED
+717 EELIVPED

-745 GIRFIDYDGSVLFK
+745 GIRFIDYDGSILFR
-759 NYKEIYDEALAICSG
+759 NYKEIYDEALAVCSG
-774 LIQNGTKPGDKV
+774 LIQNGTRPGDKV

-837 RPVIVADQTLL
+837 RPVIVTDQALL
-848 ESVKRIPHI
+848 ESVKMIPHI
-857 LGESESLNVFV
+857 LGESESLTVLV
-868 ADELVKSELVEIEYK
+868 ADKLVKSEPVEIEYK

-915 TVSACQYHKFTDE
+915 TVSACQYHKFADE

-945 NVRDVYLY
+945 NVRDAYLY
-953 CQEIIAPVNYILEA
+953 CQEIIAPVNYILES

-995 FEKEIKTM
+995 FEKEITNM
-1003 DLDFSALK
+1003 NLDFSALK

-1023 TTLKFNELLEPFHF
+1023 TTLKFIKILEPFHF
-1037 DKAAMK
+1037 NKAAMK

-1062 DGFVKKGDSRVN
+1062 DGVVKKDDSRVN
-1074 VGKPL
+1074 VGNPL

-1187 DPSQNEE
+1187 DASQNEE

-1209 RSVIKEIQRV
+1209 RSVIKEMQRV

-1258 GEYNHILKQM
+1258 GEYDQILKQM
-1268 DMISNKNI
+1268 DIISNKNI
-1276 LNPWIFKKVW
+1276 LNPWVFKKVW
-1286 VKECAKYTGKTK
+1286 VKECAKHNGNIK

-1304 VLADQHELY
+1304 IFADQHELY
-1313 KEFVSGITGFEEVIV
+1313 KEFVSGLTGFAEMIV
-1328 LDYVSYQNK
+1328 LDYDTYQNNK
-1337 EQLIIN
+1337 QFIVN

-1358 EDTVQPIGFKNLV
+1358 EDIIQPIGFKKLV

-1385 LVATNNVYQFKN
+1385 LVAANNVYQFKN
-1397 QKADSYLNASLNGLL
+1397 QKETSCLNAAFNGLL
-1412 SALREEKRVNAVLI
+1412 AALREEKRVNAVLI
-1426 DLEGRSVK
+1426 DLAGRSVK

-1439 LLMEVKNNQKSGK
+1439 LLMEIKNDQKTGK
-1452 EVCYRNH
+1452 EICYRNH
-1459 TRYVWKLQNVKLR
+1459 ARYVWKFENVKFR
-1472 NDENREF
+1472 KDENREF
-1479 VKQGGRYIVTGGL
+1479 IKQGGHYIVTGGL
-1492 GGIGTILCANL
+1492 GGIGTILCTTL
-1503 LDEYKAKLA
+1503 LGDYKAKLA
-1512 ILGRSNLEELDQDNE
+1512 IVGRSSLEELAQDNE
-1527 LVINFN
+1527 RVISFN
-1533 KLQQMDKDIIYIQAD
+1533 KLQEMDKDIIYIQAD
-1548 ICNSE
+1548 VCNAE
-1553 DVKKAVEK
+1553 DVKRAVEK
-1561 AEASFGQ
+1561 AEAGFGQ
-1568 KFDGIIHLAGNSR
+1568 KIDGIVHLAGNSR
-1581 FDKHLKDLDR
+1581 FDKHLKDLEC
-1591 YQLVNLSDCDFCDE
+1591 YQLVNMSDSDFCDE
-1605 YNAKVLGTM
+1605 YNAKVWGTM
-1614 HLFDAIKENKEAV
+1614 NLFDVIKENKEAV

-1634 TSIIGSSSFSAYGA
+1634 TSTIGSSTFSAYGA

-1658 AKANEGYLTK
+1658 AKANDGYLTK

-1685 SADLAISNMSG
+1685 SAYLAASKMSG
-1696 QHIIGRED
+1696 QHVIGRED

-1718 MLYVGIDENSMN
+1718 MLYVGIDENNMN
-1730 MRPKIKEKA
+1730 MRLKIKEKA
-1739 RNEEEIWLYIQNGLL
+1739 TNQEELCLYIQNGLS
-1754 TSVDAMTPYT
+1754 TSVDAIHSHI
-1764 TDQFGNPVNT
+1764 TDEFGNDVDLKLVLVDKNG
-1774 KIVRVNED
+1774 V
-1782 GIVENVEQIVE
+1782 VENVEQIVE
-1793 AKSEV
+1793 PKTEV
-1798 ELKLRDIWTDILG
+1798 ELKLRDIWADILDVDRVG
-1811 VECVGMNDNFFE
+1811 VNDNFFE

-1848 NDLFYNPTIQQLSVV
+1848 NDLFYNPTIKQLSVV
-1863 IEERNL
+1863 IEERDL
-1869 ELVKNSTDFEK
+1869 ESVKNITNFEK
-1880 YTVEEKIQGVPASFA
+1880 YTEEEKMQGVQASFA

-1921 GNMNLDAMNQT
+1921 GNMNLDAMNQAV
-1932 MTKILERH
+1932 TKILERH

-1955 QILHPVEA
+1955 QILHPAEE
-1963 VQIPVEDLSSSSES
+1963 VQIPVEDLTGSSIS
-1977 ERDDLISKYIS
+1977 ERDNLISKYIS
-1988 EEINIVFDLE
+1988 EEINTVFDIE
-1998 TGPLV
+1998 AGPLV
-2003 KFKLLKLEE
+2003 KFKLLKFEE
-2012 NEHIVLLTMHH
+2012 NEHVVLLTMHH

-2030 MGIFVREFAQVYDA
+2030 MGIFIKEFAHIYDA
-2044 IVSNKEI
+2044 IVSNKGI
-2051 ALSPVEWQYADFTK
+2051 DLSPVELQYADFTK
-2065 WQKSWFTGEIRQKQ
+2065 WQRSWFTGEVRQKQ

-2090 TTLDIPEDF
+2090 TTLDIPADY

-2104 QTFAGKKEFFVYSK
+2104 QTFAGKKEYFVYST
-2118 ELMNRVGKLAGQT
+2118 ELMSRVGELSEQT

-2143 NVLFARYTGQ
+2143 SVLFARYTGQ
-2153 DDIAIGTP
+2153 DDVAIGTP

-2180 LVLRNRVD
+2180 LVLRNNLD
-2188 GNPTFLELIERIK
+2188 GNPTFLELIERVK
-2201 NGALEAYD
+2201 NSALEAYD

-2245 PDFKLPDLEIKR
+2245 PEFKLPELEIKR

-2306 LDILSKNPELRVKE
+2306 LDTLSKNPELRVKE

-2332 LYMQNNTDIVF
+2332 LYKQNDTDTVY

-2361 NATVL
+2361 DSVVL

-2386 NYLISNG
+2386 NYLIANG
-2393 VKQNDLVGIYV
+2393 VKQNDFVGIYV
-2404 YRSIEMFAGIYGILK
+2404 YRSIEMFAAVYGVLK

-2427 DPTYPSDRVNYMIQD
+2427 DPTYPSERVNYIIHD

-2450 NTDTEGIFGENTK
+2450 NTDTKDIFGEKTK
-2463 VVDLKNEAFF
+2463 VVDLRDEAFF
-2473 VDQSVENP
+2473 ADQPMDNP
-2481 NIATQPEDAVYMIYT
+2481 NIKTRPEDAVYMIYT

-2503 KGTINV
+2503 KGTINI

-2518 WIQEVQG
+2518 WIQKVQG
-2525 LQEGDILLHKTPYC
+2525 LHEGDVLLHKTPFC

-2549 APCVGSKMI
+2549 APTVGSKMI
-2558 IAKPEGHRDIDYMVE
+2558 IAKPDGHRDIDYMVD

-2592 LLSNA
+2592 LLRNA
-2597 DMDKLKGLKK
+2597 DINKLKGLKK

-2612 ETLTYSLRQDFF
+2612 EAVTYSLRQEFY
-2624 NKCNIDLYNLYGP
+2624 NKCNMDLYNMYGP

-2651 TSERSYVAIGKPIAN
+2651 TSDRSYVAIGKPIAN

-2677 PVPYNVSGELYIAG
+2677 PVPYNVGGELYIAG

-2705 AEKFVNNPFLTDSN
+2705 AEKFVNNPFQADAN

-2724 TGDKVKLH
+2724 TGDRVKLH
-2732 EDGNIEF
+2732 KDGNIEF
-2739 IARTDN
+2739 IARIDN
-2745 QIKIRGQRVELG
+2745 QVKIRGQRVELG

-2766 PSVKDNAVIA
+2766 PSVKDNAVIV
-2776 RKDDDNLRIVSY
+2776 RKDDDSLRIVSY
-2788 IVKDNDYQFVNDVAD
+2788 IVKDNDYQFVNDEAD

-2821 EEEIVDETINA
+2821 EEEIVDETINS
-2832 TSWHSSYSGETIAL
+2832 TSWHSSYTGEKISF
-2846 EEMDEWLSDTVKTIE
+2846 EEMEDWLSDTVQTIE

-2866 KVLEIGCGTGMVLFK
+2866 KVLEIGCGTGMILFK

-2889 VGIDFS
+2889 VGIDLS
-2895 EVGLNYI
+2895 EIGLNYI

-2916 KAAHDLGELMN
+2916 KSADDLGELMN

-2933 ILNSVIQYF
+2933 IINSVIQYF
-2942 PSGQYLDNVLDN
+2942 PSSQYLEIVIDKLI
-2954 LLSMLTENGS
+2954 SMLTENGS

-2971 SYSLLENYH
+2971 SYSLLENYS
-2980 TSVELFKAEDSERI
+2980 TSVELFKAEDSERMEDI
-2994 KEVKNKV
+2994 KNKIHNV
-3001 QKAIQAENELLLDT
+3001 VHAENELLLDT
-3015 NYFLNFMQS
+3015 NYFLNFIHT
-3024 KEKVT
+3024 KERVT

-3049 NTIITTKPVKTTEN
+3049 NTIITTRAVKIPEN
-3063 IMRYEATDSISEDF
+3063 IKRYEAVDSISEEF
-3077 ICSILSES
+3077 ISSILSES

-3091 FEDLDTKRLA
+3091 FENLDTKRLA
-3101 FENDAMKALTDDVT
+3101 FENDAMKALADDST
-3115 NIITVKELKDNLRNQ
+3115 NHITVKELKDNLRDS
-3130 AKELFDPYNLMTKQV
+3130 ARELFDPYHLITNEV
-3145 VNGFKGYALWNGHN
+3145 VNGFKVYALWNGHN

-3167 FLNSLTLGED
+3167 FLNTSTLGEN
-3177 ITIEEVKLL
+3177 ITIEEVIIPDRHAKF
-3186 EQHVKSTGKLY
+3186 TGELY
-3197 TNPMDWKNQSEYV
+3197 SNPMDWKNQSEYV
-3210 PKMREYIQTKLP
+3210 PKMREYIQSKLP
-3222 EYMVPSFFI
+3222 EYMVPSFFV
-3231 ILDELP
+3231 ILDALP
-3237 LLPNGKLNTKA
+3237 LLPNGKLNTKE
-3248 LPKPE
+3248 LPQPE
-3253 SVKGF
+3253 SVKRF
-3258 STNYEAAKNDIEKKV
+3258 SANYEAAKNDIENKV

-3283 DHIGVNDNFFDI
+3283 DQIGVNDNFFDI

-3310 ESFKTDLA
+3310 ENFETDLA

-3327 IRSLSEYLGSK
+3327 IRSISEYLGSEGK
-3338 EKGDNVVEKVIQI
+3338 EDKVAEMVMQA

-3360 NRKRMK
+3360 NRQRMK
-3366 DLMKK
+3366 NLMK

>member
-1 MRRSEFMNKQ
+1 MNKQ

-34 STCMYIEQFSCKL
+34 STSMYIEQFSCKL

-79 KKPVQVVLKK
+79 KKPVQVVLKN

-121 GFYLENA
+121 GFCLENA

-154 DGWSLPLVI
+154 DGWSLPLVV

-170 RAIQN
+170 HAIQN
-175 HTSVAMEDKKG
+175 HTSVTMEDKKG

-195 NDQDANKAK
+195 NDQDVNKAK
-204 AYWKEVMQEG
+204 AYWKEVMQES
-214 QDVVAFTQIQSQG
+214 QEIVTFTQIQSQG
-227 ENHKKAYRFELEL
+227 ENHKKNYRFELEL
-240 ENEIKTFLK
+240 ENEIKAFLK

-293 EIVGIFINT
+293 ETVGIFINT
-302 VPQTVSLQANAKV
+302 VPQTVSLQDNVKV
-315 KDVFEAIKKQQLERS
+315 KDVFEEIKKQQLERS

-367 IAEFAISDLK
+367 IAEFAITDLK

-411 IESLL
+411 MESLL

-434 DTIQLVESSKGSIV
+434 DTIQLVESTKESVV
-448 TDVEDVNGNS
+448 TDIVDVNGNS
-458 LEYRFLQ
+458 LEYRSLQ
-465 GKKIVITDSKNRP
+465 GKKIVITDSKDRP

-484 GAVCIVEKDTYANT
+484 GAVCIMEKDAYVNT

-512 NDLLSDVCM
+512 DDLLSDVCM

-528 YSQVEEKI
+528 YSQVEEEI

-590 IESVGLKCGL
+590 IESVGLECGL

-610 ICPITNMPYNEE
+610 ICPITNMPYDED
-622 GQVQVG
+622 GQIQVG
-628 ELCNIQILNKTIDE
+628 ELCNIQILNETIDE
-642 KILLEIN
+642 KILCEIN

-667 MEREKVHISDMV
+667 MAREKVHISDMV
-679 QEYSFLKKTRSADV
+679 QEYSFLKTTRSADA
-693 VELKENDEKQDAVTQ
+693 VELEENDEKQEVVTQ

-717 KELIVPED
+717 EELIVPED
-725 TVYDL
+725 IVYDL

-832 WKMLE
+832 WQMLE
-837 RPVIVADQTLL
+837 RPVIVADQALL
-848 ESVKRIPHI
+848 ESVKMIPHI
-857 LGESESLNVFV
+857 LGESESLNVLV

-906 QTHKNIILR
+906 QTHKNVILR

-1194 LAIFFNPTSMEPNHL
+1194 LAIFFNPTSMEPNYL
-1209 RSVIKEIQRV
+1209 RSVIKEMQRV

-1258 GEYNHILKQM
+1258 GEYDHILKQM

-1276 LNPWIFKKVW
+1276 LNPWVFKKVW
-1286 VKECAKYTGKTK
+1286 VKECAKYTGKIK

-1304 VLADQHELY
+1304 VFADQHELY
-1313 KEFVSGITGFEEVIV
+1313 KEFVSGITGFEEVMV
-1328 LDYVSYQNK
+1328 LDYVSYQNN
-1337 EQLIIN
+1337 EQFVIN

-1371 QSLNQMDMLSQVRL
+1371 QSLNQVDMLSQVRL

-1397 QKADSYLNASLNGLL
+1397 QKVDSYLNAPFIGVL

-1452 EVCYRNH
+1452 EICYRNH
-1459 TRYVWKLQNVKLR
+1459 TRYIWKLQNVKLR

-1492 GGIGTILCANL
+1492 GGIGTILCTTL

-1527 LVINFN
+1527 RVINFN
-1533 KLQQMDKDIIYIQAD
+1533 KLQQIDKDIIYIQAD

-1568 KFDGIIHLAGNSR
+1568 KSDGIIHLAGNSR
-1581 FDKHLKDLDR
+1581 FDKHLKDLER
-1591 YQLVNLSDCDFCDE
+1591 YQLVNLSDCDFYDE

-1614 HLFDAIKENKEAV
+1614 HLFDTIKENKEAV
-1627 FIAFSSI
+1627 FVAFSSI

-1685 SADLAISNMSG
+1685 SANLATSKMSG
-1696 QHIIGRED
+1696 QHVIGRED

-1730 MRPKIKEKA
+1730 MRPKIKEKV

-1754 TSVDAMTPYT
+1754 TSVDTMTPYT
-1764 TDQFGNPVNT
+1764 TDEFGNPVNT

-1782 GIVENVEQIVE
+1782 GVVENVEHIVE

-1811 VECVGMNDNFFE
+1811 VDRVGVNDNFFE

-1848 NDLFYNPTIQQLSVV
+1848 NDLFYNPTIKQLSVV

-1932 MTKILERH
+1932 VAKILERH

-1963 VQIPVEDLSSSSES
+1963 VQIPVEDLSSSSET

-1988 EEINIVFDLE
+1988 EEINTVFDLE

-2012 NEHIVLLTMHH
+2012 NEHVVLLTMHH

-2030 MGIFVREFAQVYDA
+2030 MGIFVREFAQIYDA

-2079 IDYWKHKLADI
+2079 IDYWKNKLADI
-2090 TTLDIPEDF
+2090 TTLDIPGDF

-2118 ELMNRVGKLAGQT
+2118 ELMNRVGELAGQT

-2188 GNPTFLELIERIK
+2188 GNPTFLELIQRVK

-2245 PDFKLPDLEIKR
+2245 PDFKLPELEIKR

-2332 LYMQNNTDIVF
+2332 LYIQNNTDTVF

-2386 NYLISNG
+2386 NYLIANG
-2393 VKQNDLVGIYV
+2393 VKQNDFVGIYV
-2404 YRSIEMFAGIYGILK
+2404 YRSTEMFAGIYGILK

-2463 VVDLKNEAFF
+2463 VVDLRNEAFF
-2473 VDQSVENP
+2473 ADQSVENP

-2525 LQEGDILLHKTPYC
+2525 LQEGDVLLHKTPYC

-2549 APCVGSKMI
+2549 APCVGSKMV

-2612 ETLTYSLRQDFF
+2612 EALTYSLRQDFF
-2624 NKCNIDLYNLYGP
+2624 NKCNMDLYNLYGP

-2651 TSERSYVAIGKPIAN
+2651 TSERSYVSIGKPIAN

-2677 PVPYNVSGELYIAG
+2677 PVPYNVGGELYIAG

-2705 AEKFVNNPFLTDSN
+2705 AEKFVNNPFMADAN

-2739 IARTDN
+2739 VARIDN

-2832 TSWHSSYSGETIAL
+2832 TSWHSSYSGEKIAL

-2881 IAPNCEEY
+2881 VASNCEEY
-2889 VGIDFS
+2889 VGIDLS

-2916 KAAHDLGELMN
+2916 KAADNLGELMN

-2933 ILNSVIQYF
+2933 IINSVIQYF
-2942 PSGQYLDNVLDN
+2942 PSGQYLDNLLDN

-2994 KEVKNKV
+2994 EKVKNKILNAV
-3001 QKAIQAENELLLDT
+3001 QAENELLLDT
-3015 NYFLNFMQS
+3015 NYFLNLMQS

-3049 NTIITTKPVKTTEN
+3049 NTIITTKSVKTTEN
-3063 IMRYEATDSISEDF
+3063 IMRYEASNSISEDF

-3101 FENDAMKALTDDVT
+3101 FENDAMKALADYVT
-3115 NIITVKELKDNLRNQ
+3115 NIITVKELKDNLRNK
-3130 AKELFDPYNLMTKQV
+3130 AEELFDPYNLLTKQV

-3177 ITIEEVKLL
+3177 ITIEEVKLP
-3186 EQHVKSTGKLY
+3186 ERHVKFTGKLY

-3248 LPKPE
+3248 LPQPE
-3253 SVKGF
+3253 SVKRF

-3327 IRSLSEYLGSK
+3327 IRTLSEYLGSEEK
-3338 EKGDNVVEKVIQI
+3338 EDKVVEKVMQT
-3351 EQSKNSMKM
+3351 EQGKNSTKM
-3360 NRKRMK
+3360 NRQKMK
-3366 DLMKK
+3366 NLMKK